1 MHFSLHVCRCTL
13 AMKRLFACWAN
24 FYIEELMSQ
33 IGLWLL
39 QFYSWTGNTGGQLCG
54 QILGQRC
61 WKRCCR
67 TAEMLKMS
75 VGYFTAVI
83 SVSSGRNCER
93 LKVLKLLGCKKKTK
107 LGLSS

>member
-1 MHFSLHVCRCTL
+1 
-13 AMKRLFACWAN
+13 
-24 FYIEELMSQ
+24 MSQ

-67 TAEMLKMS
+67 TAEMLKMR
-75 VGYFTAVI
+75 VGFFTAVT

-93 LKVLKLLGCKKKTK
+93 LKVLKLLACKKKK